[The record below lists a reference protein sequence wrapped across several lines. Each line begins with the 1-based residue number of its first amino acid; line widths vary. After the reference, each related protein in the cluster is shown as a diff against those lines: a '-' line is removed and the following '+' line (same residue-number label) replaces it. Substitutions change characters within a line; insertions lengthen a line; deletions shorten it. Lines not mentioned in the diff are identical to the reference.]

1 MIPQF
6 MEYETI
12 KEYFI
17 RKILELLNITT
28 KKSRAIRSRNLNKIH
43 KNIARIKKYSIY
55 QR

>member
-17 RKILELLNITT
+17 KKMLELLNIST
-28 KKSRAIRSRNLNKIH
+28 KKSRTIWSRNLNKIH
-43 KNIARIKKYSIY
+43 KNIPRIKKYSIY